1 MAGQRRRVRKPP
13 AFLREKG
20 LDTTFKLWYN
30 LDMTNPSPYTPYATP
45 TVPPFAL
52 WLDLPFRTRGS
63 TALRAEAKGRGA
75 RYCPQALGAYKWWIP
90 WSAVRRD
97 PTTLPWLNTHSMI
110 RGERSEPTFN
120 PNAVLWSDVDTT
132 RCRLWLRVPYA
143 DRAAAK
149 GAGAR
154 WDASSRKWYYGR
166 DTLTEARFNDAV
178 LRKWADLYAGG
189 LRSTGTVT
197 AVSFWVEDLG
207 GATATPPQ
215 TKSERSGAWRL
226 VRDVDGCSEQ
236 AVLQMTLSGDT
247 VDICSKSPAHL
258 GVNAWGENTVNH
270 VVGAYTLPEGRA
282 IWGALTRN
290 GWRTA

>member
-1 MAGQRRRVRKPP
+1 
-13 AFLREKG
+13 
-20 LDTTFKLWYN
+20 
-30 LDMTNPSPYTPYATP
+30 MTNPSPYTPYATP
-45 TVPPFAL
+45 AVPPFGL
-52 WLDLPFRTRGS
+52 WIDLPFRTRGS
-63 TALRAEAKGRGA
+63 GTIRAEAKGRGA
-75 RYCPQALGAYKWWIP
+75 RYLPHALGACKWWMP

-97 PTTLPWLNTHSMI
+97 PTTLPWLNTHSAI
-110 RGERSEPTFN
+110 RGERAEPTFN

-189 LRSTGTVT
+189 LLSTGRIS

-207 GATATPPQ
+207 GVSAPPPQ
-215 TKSERSGAWRL
+215 SKSERSGTWRL
-226 VRDVDGCSEQ
+226 VRDVDGRGREW
-236 AVLQMTLSGDT
+236 AVLHLSVRGGT
-247 VDICSKSPAHL
+247 VSIACESPTHAT
-258 GVNAWGENTVNH
+258 VNAWNGKTVGD
-270 VVGAYTLPEGRA
+270 VLGSYTMPEGRA
-282 IWGALTRN
+282 AWDALVGN
-290 GWRTA
+290 GWRSA